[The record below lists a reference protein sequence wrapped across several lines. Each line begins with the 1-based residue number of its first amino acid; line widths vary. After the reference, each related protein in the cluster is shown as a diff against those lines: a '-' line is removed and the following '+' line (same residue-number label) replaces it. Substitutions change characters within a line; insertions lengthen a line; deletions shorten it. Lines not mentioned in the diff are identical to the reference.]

1 MAGGEAEL
9 ETADA
14 IENDGG
20 VLRPEVIVT
29 SPFTSLNSLPLD
41 SCPPI
46 IFTLSCS

>member
-20 VLRPEVIVT
+20 VFTARGHGHLAFYVLEKFALRQLSADNFYLIV
-29 SPFTSLNSLPLD
+29 
-41 SCPPI
+41 
-46 IFTLSCS
+46 

>member
-20 VLRPEVIVT
+20 VFTTRGHRHLAFYILEQFALGQLPADYFYLIV
-29 SPFTSLNSLPLD
+29 
-41 SCPPI
+41 
-46 IFTLSCS
+46 